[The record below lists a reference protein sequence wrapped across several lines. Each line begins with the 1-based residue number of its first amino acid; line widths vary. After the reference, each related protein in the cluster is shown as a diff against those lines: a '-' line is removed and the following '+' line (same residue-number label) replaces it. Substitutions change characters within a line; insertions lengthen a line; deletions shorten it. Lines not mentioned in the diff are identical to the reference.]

1 MMSGVVQ
8 KKIDWG
14 TKTFRLWNRFRCC
27 MKVKRNLETMSG
39 STWSKVVT
47 KTCYTGRCWIVV
59 GGLKGGRLGGWDS
72 CELLRSRDGNLM
84 SLGGKFYVAGKN
96 PRLCVRKINEKR
108 SGWLSGGAGFF
119 WIFNAKYLNE
129 CAVFFDTCFVKIPC
143 TAQAWNLEFS
153 VLWWV
158 SKRIR
163 LKPLYKSTTCG
174 TVLCTT
180 STPASSS
187 YQRRKSTTELSS
199 NVANSL

>member
-1 MMSGVVQ
+1 MICVARKNELVNRNKTVGNAAALISRYRMMSGVVQ

-84 SLGGKFYVAGKN
+84 SLGEKFYVAGKN

-108 SGWLSGGAGFF
+108 SGWLSGGRDFF
-119 WIFNAKYLNE
+119 ESLMQNIWMSARYFLTRVSSKYRAPLRHE
-129 CAVFFDTCFVKIPC
+129 T
-143 TAQAWNLEFS
+143 WNSRFS
-153 VLWWV
+153 DVV
-158 SKRIR
+158 
-163 LKPLYKSTTCG
+163 Y
-174 TVLCTT
+174 
-180 STPASSS
+180 
-187 YQRRKSTTELSS
+187 
-199 NVANSL
+199 